1 MISLDSAA
9 ATPIHPAVLEAMLP
23 FFREPANP
31 ASLYSAGTRARQ
43 ALEEAREV
51 VASFLGAS
59 PSEIFFTSGGTEA
72 INLGL
77 KGFYEANRK
86 RGNRILSSPVESV
99 AVLRSLDWLRGQG
112 AEIGWVPVDRE
123 GGVDPAA
130 IAAAL
135 TPETILVCVQW
146 ANGETGAIQ
155 PIPEISRVCQEAG
168 TTLFCDATAS
178 MGWLPIDLGQISVPL
193 FAFHFRGCGGPVGVG
208 ALRKQETVAVCSQ
221 IHGGSQEKGLRAGT
235 ENLPGIVGAAKAVE
249 LTSGTLAA
257 SASRLRSLSQKLWE
271 AIHGTIPALHWHG
284 PPPGEQRLPHHL
296 AWSAEGA
303 EGEAQV
309 LACDLKGIA
318 IAAGPSC
325 ISKSLRGSHV
335 LRSIGI
341 PQRLVMSA
349 IRLTLSRETS
359 EADLDSFCQVYTRVI
374 DRLRSISP
382 AWQMVKDRLPSKPSA
397 GEAGR

>member
-9 ATPIHPAVLEAMLP
+9 ATPVHPAVLEAMLP
-23 FFREPANP
+23 FFQEPGNSS
-31 ASLYSAGTRARQ
+31 SLHSAGVRARQ
-43 ALEEAREV
+43 ALENAREG
-51 VASFLGAS
+51 VASFLNVSA
-59 PSEIFFTSGGTEA
+59 SEIFFTSGGTEA

-112 AEIGWVPVDRE
+112 AEIDWVPVDRE
-123 GGVDPAA
+123 GAVDPAA

-135 TPETILVCVQW
+135 TSETILVCVQW
-146 ANGETGAIQ
+146 ANGETGTIQ
-155 PIPEISRVCQEAG
+155 PIPEIAQICQETSA
-168 TTLFCDATAS
+168 TLFCDATAS
-178 MGWLPIDLGQISVPL
+178 AGWLPIDLRQISVPL

-208 ALRKQETVAVCSQ
+208 ALRKQEGIALWSQ
-221 IHGGSQEKGLRAGT
+221 LHGGSQEKGLRAGT
-235 ENLPGIVGAAKAVE
+235 ENLPGIVGAVKAVE
-249 LTSGTLAA
+249 LTTGTLAA
-257 SASRLRSLSQKLWE
+257 SASRLRTLSSKLWE
-271 AIHGTIPALHWHG
+271 SIHGEIPALHWHG

-309 LACDLKGIA
+309 LACDLKGVA

-335 LRSIGI
+335 LREIGI
-341 PQRLVMSA
+341 PQRLAMSA
-349 IRLTLSRETS
+349 VSVTLSKETS
-359 EADLDSFCQVYTRVI
+359 EENLHSFCQIYTGVI
-374 DRLRSISP
+374 ERLRAMSP
-382 AWQMVKDRLPSKPSA
+382 AWQLGKGRLSSQSSV
-397 GEAGR
+397 GEASP